1 MELNIF
7 LFLSAIFLLT
17 YLIGMLIEKIHIP
30 WIFSALIIG
39 FILAIYNPFSSI
51 TSSSIFDFFSQLG
64 MYFLL
69 FIIGFEID
77 LKEMKK
83 MGKFIIKSTIL
94 TILFATVFGTLLIYF
109 LFKVDLIISII
120 VSLSFATVGEEIL
133 IPILDEFNL
142 TNKPLGQTIIGVGSL
157 DDVIEILSLVF
168 VIILVGSNAPQVD
181 FNIWVIIIALFVL
194 FILMIGLIKLKKKRK
209 RFKHTGVE
217 ALFVFVVFILFL
229 FIGIGVLAEAAALAA
244 LFAGI
249 GLRTFLP
256 TERLKVIESEVKT
269 ICYGFFAPI
278 FFLMVG
284 VSMDIGSL
292 VMAPLLIILIV
303 LVSMVAKILASYLSG
318 KKRLG
323 KKDSILLGIG
333 LSVKFSTSIVIIA
346 IFFANNL
353 ITADLYSVII
363 ASSMIFAFL
372 IPILFATLITKWK
385 KGVEIAKQE

>member
-1 MELNIF
+1 M
-7 LFLSAIFLLT
+7 LT
-17 YLIGMLIEKIHIP
+17 YIIGMLIEKIHIP
-30 WIFSALIIG
+30 WIFAALIIG

-51 TSSSIFDFFSQLG
+51 TSDTLFDFFSQLG

-69 FIIGFEID
+69 FIIGFEVD

-83 MGKFIIKSTIL
+83 MGKFVIKSTIL
-94 TILFATVFGTLLIYF
+94 TILLATIFGTLIIYF
-109 LFKVDLIISII
+109 FFGVDLLIAII

-142 TNKPLGQTIIGVGSL
+142 TNKPLGQSIIGVGSL
-157 DDVIEILSLVF
+157 DDIIEIVSLIF
-168 VIILVGSNAPQVD
+168 VILMVGSNAPQGD
-181 FNIWVIIIALFVL
+181 FNIWVIFIALFIL
-194 FILMIGLIKLKKKRK
+194 FLLMIGLIKFKKERK

-217 ALFVFVVFILFL
+217 ALFVFVMFVLFL
-229 FIGIGVLAEAAALAA
+229 FIGVGTFAEAAPLAA

-256 TERLKVIESEVKT
+256 KERLKAIESEVKT

-284 VSMDIGSL
+284 VSMDLKSL
-292 VMAPLLIILIV
+292 VTFPVLIILIV
-303 LVSMVAKILASYLSG
+303 LISIAAKVLASYLSG
-318 KKRLG
+318 RKQIG

-333 LSVKFSTSIVIIA
+333 LSVKFSTSIVIFA
-346 IFFANNL
+346 IFFENNL
-353 ITADLYSVII
+353 ISPDLYSVLI

-372 IPILFATLITKWK
+372 IPILFATLLSKWK
-385 KGVEIAKQE
+385 MSVDLKNNKKESNN